1 MEMEMVNDGP
11 ERVEA
16 TEGGLTV
23 NQDPSSEPTIQAIRS
38 AEQLPRLLSVLSVT
52 SAAKQKKKKKNVRA
66 VIFTFRGEGGDIT
79 QMFGPLFY

>member
-38 AEQLPRLLSVLSVT
+38 AELP
-52 SAAKQKKKKKNVRA
+52 SAFCPFCDISSKKKQKKTVSA

>member
-16 TEGGLTV
+16 TEGGVTV
-23 NQDPSSEPTIQAIRS
+23 NQDPSSEPTVQAIRNAEPPS
-38 AEQLPRLLSVLSVT
+38 AFCPFCDIS
-52 SAAKQKKKKKNVRA
+52 KKNKKKKTVSA

>member
-23 NQDPSSEPTIQAIRS
+23 NQDPSSEPTIQAIRNAELPS
-38 AEQLPRLLSVLSVT
+38 AFCPFCDISSKAKKKPKLSV
-52 SAAKQKKKKKNVRA
+52 Q
-66 VIFTFRGEGGDIT
+66 
-79 QMFGPLFY
+79 LFLHFEVKVGT